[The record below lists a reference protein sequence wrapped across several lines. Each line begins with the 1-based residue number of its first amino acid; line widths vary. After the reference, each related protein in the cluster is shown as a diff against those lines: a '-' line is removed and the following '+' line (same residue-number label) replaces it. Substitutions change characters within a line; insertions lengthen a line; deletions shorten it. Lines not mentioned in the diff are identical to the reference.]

1 MYKTGEHPHIGDVID
16 VQVRNEEKIED
27 VTVLR
32 HSGNGDEV
40 TVELNGE
47 PAGFSARWCSLT
59 SRDPNRYAS
68 GELPQ
73 AGDIVDIDGIDPP
86 HRREVIDVT
95 AGVRFEMYP
104 TEKRPD
110 LDVLGPGNIGAVL
123 PSACTLYF
131 RPPTV
136 DAEHPQITISRDAE
150 GFWIGRIVGD
160 HLECLLEDGTWIDAA
175 APFYHPTEAAARTFA
190 MSHGV
195 SMANLAALSFAANP
209 EDAEMARPDRTRVV
223 PKPGNKTIDLEEAVG
238 KTVKRVE
245 SQWRSFLVKFD
256 DDTVLRV
263 EADLDDGDPYLCIGR
278 DLDVDEMV
286 KLGFKTQAEADAAH
300 EAERK
305 RLQAEQRGSRLST
318 WRHLCREFFGIEQP
332 VAPCPCVPCS
342 VNGQGSCK
350 SLIAGIDEAKASL

>member
-1 MYKTGEHPHIGDVID
+1 MYKTGEHPHIGDTID

-27 VTVLR
+27 VTVIW

-59 SRDPNRYAS
+59 GRDHNRYAS

-73 AGDIVDIDGIDPP
+73 AGDIVVIDGIDPP

-95 AGVRFEMYP
+95 AGVRFKMYP

-131 RPPTV
+131 RPPVV
-136 DAEHPQITISRDAE
+136 DEEHPQITISRDAE

-160 HLECLLEDGTWIDAA
+160 HIECLLEDGVWIDAA
-175 APFYHPTEAAARTFA
+175 SPFYHPSEAAARAHAT
-190 MSHGV
+190 SHGV
-195 SMANLAALSFAANP
+195 SLANIAAMSFAANP

-223 PKPGNKTIDLEEAVG
+223 PKARPSNKTIDLEETVG

-245 SQWRSFLVKFD
+245 SAWRSFLIQFD
-256 DDTVLRV
+256 DDSVLRV
-263 EADLDDGDPYLCIGR
+263 VADLDDGDPYLNIGT
-278 DLDVDEMV
+278 DLDLDELV
-286 KLGFKTQAEADAAH
+286 KLGFKTRAEADA
-300 EAERK
+300 EAKAAQKK
-305 RLQAEQRGSRLST
+305 REAEQRVNRLEM
-318 WRHLCREFFGIEQP
+318 WRRLNVEFTGVESP
-332 VAPCPCVPCS
+332 TTPCECVFCMM
-342 VNGQGSCK
+342 NGQGSCK
-350 SLIAGIDEAKASL
+350 EVFGSL